1 MSTQEQLT
9 ADLKAAMKNGD
20 TVTKDTIRM
29 IKAAIQNATI
39 AAKGITL
46 DDDGVSEVL
55 AKMAKQYRDS
65 ITTYKD
71 ANREDLVASEE
82 NELEVLMRYVP
93 EQMSADEVRAI
104 VTTVIAE
111 VAATSLGDKGKVMS
125 KLMPQVR
132 GKADGSV
139 VNTIVTETLS
149 SLTS

>member
-39 AAKGITL
+39 AAKGVTL
-46 DDDGVSEVL
+46 DDDGVNEVL

-104 VTTVIAE
+104 VATVVAE

-132 GKADGSV
+132 GKADGSI

-149 SLTS
+149 SLAS